1 MNMIQKLRWKF
12 VAINMLIVSALLF
25 CICVT
30 IIVTT
35 QDGLRQD
42 SLSLLNR
49 VIAQETMPSWP
60 YSSRHSS
67 SYDYDYYQDSEDS
80 GLIAIFGGLV
90 EDQAVSL
97 PYFTVFVTPSGLA
110 TIMDSQFYDLSD
122 EDTLTAVVTDCLMQP
137 ADSGILED
145 YSLRYLRTT
154 TAAGWRMAFSDISQ
168 ERSTLRQM
176 TINLLA
182 MAALALVVLFFISHL
197 LAHWA
202 TAPVERTLKQQ
213 RQFIADASHELKTPL
228 TVVLS
233 NVEMLQSY
241 SQKLSEKDQ
250 RWLENIRCSSQQM
263 QSLVEDMLILARSD
277 SLSQNHHPQ
286 EPVNLSDLVM
296 DAVLFF
302 EPTVFEAGKVLEDDI
317 DDDLYVSGDA
327 AKLKRLVVIL
337 LDNAQKYARPH
348 GRIRICLKPD
358 GSKRVCLSV
367 FNEGEPMS
375 REQLSHI
382 FERFYRGDKARS
394 TEGFGLG
401 LSIAERTV
409 TEHHGTIHAESDDR
423 GNTFLVSLPRGKE
436 HKSATERDG

>member
-42 SLSLLNR
+42 SLALLNR
-49 VIAQETMPSWP
+49 VIAQENMPSWP
-60 YSSRHSS
+60 NGSGRSSA
-67 SYDYDYYQDSEDS
+67 YDYYQESEGGGFIS
-80 GLIAIFGGLV
+80 IFGGLV
-90 EDQAVSL
+90 EDQDVSL
-97 PYFTVFVTPSGLA
+97 PYFTVFVTPSGFA
-110 TIMDSQFYDLSD
+110 TITDSQFYDLSD

-137 ADSGILED
+137 ADSGVLED
-145 YSLRYLRTT
+145 YGLRYLRTT
-154 TAAGWRMAFSDISQ
+154 SMAGWRMAFSDISQ

-176 TINLLA
+176 IMNLLT

-250 RWLENIRCSSQQM
+250 RWLENIRCSSRQM
-263 QSLVEDMLILARSD
+263 QALVEDMLVLARSD
-277 SLSQNHHPQ
+277 NLSEGKQIQ

-302 EPTVFEAGKVLEDDI
+302 EPTVFEAGKTLEDDI
-317 DDDLYVSGDA
+317 DEDLYVSGDA

-337 LDNAQKYARPH
+337 LDNAQKYAS
-348 GRIRICLKPD
+348 GNGKIWIRLKPE

-382 FERFYRGDKARS
+382 FERFYRGDKART

-409 TEHHGTIHAESDDR
+409 TEHHGTIRAESDDR
-423 GNTFLVSLPRGKE
+423 GNTFFVSLPRGKE
-436 HKSATERDG
+436 PKVPAETEP